1 MGPENPFN
9 LKKTLVPMP
18 LGRETT
24 PSAEETES
32 PEEPTLR
39 IELQEHDRVSR
50 FFQNMD
56 VVTAREIHGF
66 EGLDVAVTLE
76 KKDEN
81 KGGGRNQDMVIADPY
96 TGLVG
101 VFDGLG
107 ATVNPDD
114 ASDLASDLFVPSYL
128 EDLRR
133 TDDPSPD
140 IIHYIVETVPDH
152 EAQEELLQDEA
163 LTRKAVALYAALMR
177 AQDRLAE
184 RKLMTTACVGFV
196 HAAEDGT
203 RWAMVGNVGDSGAF
217 IRGRDGSLRRITDEG
232 SLLNR
237 LIDLNLL
244 TVEDLYRLKTNLDE
258 KKDVN
263 GKGYD
268 YLELS
273 NTVMEPL
280 GSETGI
286 YPTFSLVRMEPGEDL
301 LFCTDGVIDKYERLV
316 TEMPPPEERTLDQM
330 DLVEMSHDAGD
341 GDTLEQRLDSLRV
354 GAIFRRAYKY
364 DDDIAIVGVHIPE
377 GLKERV
383 G

>member
-1 MGPENPFN
+1 MSERNPFT
-9 LKKTLVPMP
+9 KTLVPMP

-24 PSAEETES
+24 PSVEDAEP

-50 FFQNMD
+50 YFQNMD

-76 KKDEN
+76 KKNEN
-81 KGGGRNQDMVIADPY
+81 KGGGRNQDMIIADPH

-114 ASDLASDLFVPSYL
+114 ASDLASDLLVPSFQ
-128 EDLRR
+128 EDLQR

-140 IIHYIVETVPDH
+140 IIHYIVETVPDTD
-152 EAQEELLQDEA
+152 AQDLLLQDEA

-177 AQDRLAE
+177 AQDRLLE

-196 HAAEDGT
+196 HVAEDGT